1 MTRKFMSAALLAFC
15 VLTLN
20 AQTDT
25 LRQAIKQFTQTKKAD
40 IGVSIYGLEDKD
52 SVGTHQE
59 KHFPMQSVFKFHI
72 ALAILHGVDNGKFQ
86 LAQKIWVSKKDL
98 VPDTWSPLRD
108 AHLNGD
114 LYLTLEDI
122 LAYTV
127 SQSDNI
133 GCDILLRLI
142 GGPKKVDQYLHQIG
156 IKDVAIKA
164 SEAEMHKN
172 WNVQFT
178 NWTTPTAANE
188 LLLMFYQRNILSK
201 TMKPFLWKLMTETT
215 TGKNKIKGQLP
226 ENTLVA
232 HKTGSSGAN
241 KDGLTAASNDIGIV
255 TLPNG
260 KHFAISV
267 FVSNSM
273 EDEDTN
279 AAIIATISKL
289 AWDYYVAKIN

>member
-108 AHLNGD
+108 AHPNGD